1 MRNANFHISPIF
13 SPAFVSPS
21 KWVPCRVHLN
31 FDESV
36 KATSLPVQCTQ
47 VTRPES
53 LKQSTGITQLQ
64 PSSSGLHV
72 STVQYLSF
80 SSHLPLLPYPFLHKK
95 SSQKKN
101 LFSFLIN
108 RFHRTRFYTSNHQK
122 KILFFSFLIN
132 RSYLGFDRM
141 TSPV

>member
-53 LKQSTGITQLQ
+53 QKQSTGITQLQ

-80 SSHLPLLPYPFLHKK
+80 SSHFIPATVPIFAQKIIT
-95 SSQKKN
+95 KKN

-122 KILFFSFLIN
+122 KILFFSSLIN